1 MKKLVGYTLIV
12 LFLLS
17 IFLFGCA
24 GGNASS
30 TSQTPEQQA
39 AAEKRNKERDKKNM
53 RDAKEMTREIWDS
66 DFD

>member
-30 TSQTPEQQA
+30 SSQSPEQQA

-53 RDAKEMTREIWDS
+53 RDAKEMTREVWDS